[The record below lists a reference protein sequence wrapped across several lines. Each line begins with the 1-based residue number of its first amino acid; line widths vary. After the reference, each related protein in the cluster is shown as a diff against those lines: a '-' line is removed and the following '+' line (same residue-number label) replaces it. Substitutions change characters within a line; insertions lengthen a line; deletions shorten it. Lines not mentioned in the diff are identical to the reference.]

1 MRRSRPCDPRIGVLS
16 DQLSRHCRD
25 NSESGVAL
33 ARRVGVHP
41 SQVSRLLRKKHK
53 TLNRSVRQICEAV
66 GLEIPSEALSQVQET
81 NATFNE
87 AVGKITGDDP
97 EKREKLSRLLQIIAS
112 LTETP

>member
-1 MRRSRPCDPRIGVLS
+1 MRRSRPRDPRIGVLS

-25 NSESGVAL
+25 NLESGVAL

-66 GLEIPSEALSQVQET
+66 GLEIPSEALSQLEET

-87 AVGKITGDDP
+87 AVVKITGDDP
-97 EKREKLSRLLQIIAS
+97 EKREKLAQLLQIIAS
-112 LTETP
+112 LTETL